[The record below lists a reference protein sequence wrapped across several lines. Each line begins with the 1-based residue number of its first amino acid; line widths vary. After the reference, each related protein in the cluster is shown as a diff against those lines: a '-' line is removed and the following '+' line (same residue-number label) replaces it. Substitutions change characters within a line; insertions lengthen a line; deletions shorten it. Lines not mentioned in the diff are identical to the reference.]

1 MIITQTPLRI
11 SFLGGGTDFP
21 KFYREYGGGV
31 LTTAIDKYGY
41 CIVQKR
47 FDEMIVVGYSKKE
60 WVEKVD
66 LLEHELV
73 REAMKKT
80 GVDRGVEIT
89 FLSDVPAAGTGL
101 GSSSSVTVGV
111 LNALY
116 QYTGRAVGANDLAEQ
131 ACEIEIDI
139 LGKPIGEQDQYI
151 AAFG

>member
-21 KFYREYGGGV
+21 KFYREYGGCV
-31 LTTAIDKYGY
+31 LTTAIDKYVY

-60 WVEKVD
+60 WGEKVD
-66 LLEHELV
+66 MLEHELV
-73 REAMKKT
+73 REAMKRT

-89 FLSDVPAAGTGL
+89 FLFDVPAAGTGL

-116 QYTGRAVGANDLAEQ
+116 QYTGRAIEAERLARE
-131 ACEIEIDI
+131 AWGIGVWM
-139 LGKPIGEQDQYI
+139 LGRARG
-151 AAFG
+151 G